1 MNIKNSF
8 NGFIKRILSGIRR
21 FPLSAFFGFAVFVS
35 AAFFLFAPEPE
46 GGGKK
51 AASAL
56 SDIALQASFAS
67 ALAFFTCTTASLAA
81 QRFSFVKKVRIP
93 LYAFSAALWGLGF
106 FLAKRM
112 YDFHYAH
119 RGIICICILAGLY
132 LCITASNEK
141 TVFLHICK
149 SLALTE
155 LIALIVFFGLALSL
169 WAVDELFITE
179 YIFEDYVLV
188 IFIFSQAVI
197 AANVFLSQLTVQDGE
212 FPVSRAAKVIVFYT
226 AFSVYIL
233 FVVVLYV
240 YLAKIL
246 VTRNMPDGQINIFVS
261 LATAFFLFF
270 YCTLKAF
277 PCRATALFYKIGA
290 FVMLPCIASQ
300 LVAVWIRFAAYGL
313 TPLRWAGILYTVSV
327 LFFIGVVVLKKDA
340 VRAWLIFAA
349 FLCALS
355 TLTPLSLTRVPSL
368 QQKARLEK
376 LLYEYGYYAFGRFAK
391 PDEAF
396 VVQIP
401 HETRRAIADSYK
413 ALLSEHKNVYAGE
426 DARSGEEGFQDIF
439 GFSINEEDAY
449 KYKVYTRSRSKPFDI
464 IPYAFLLPVSE
475 SGYRNRDSG
484 RIFTRIP
491 LSVQKTEYDIFD
503 ALLALPE
510 RGEDFTV
517 ALDDKTTLFITSAN
531 YEYNSKLKGF
541 VSYQFE
547 GFVCR

>member
-149 SLALTE
+149 SLALAE

-226 AFSVYIL
+226 AFPVYIL
-233 FVVVLYV
+233 FVAVLYV

-261 LATAFFLFF
+261 LATMMS
-270 YCTLKAF
+270 
-277 PCRATALFYKIGA
+277 G
-290 FVMLPCIASQ
+290 
-300 LVAVWIRFAAYGL
+300 
-313 TPLRWAGILYTVSV
+313 
-327 LFFIGVVVLKKDA
+327 
-340 VRAWLIFAA
+340 
-349 FLCALS
+349 
-355 TLTPLSLTRVPSL
+355 
-368 QQKARLEK
+368 RL
-376 LLYEYGYYAFGRFAK
+376 
-391 PDEAF
+391 
-396 VVQIP
+396 
-401 HETRRAIADSYK
+401 
-413 ALLSEHKNVYAGE
+413 
-426 DARSGEEGFQDIF
+426 
-439 GFSINEEDAY
+439 
-449 KYKVYTRSRSKPFDI
+449 
-464 IPYAFLLPVSE
+464 FLLQNVFSVF
-475 SGYRNRDSG
+475 R
-484 RIFTRIP
+484 P
-491 LSVQKTEYDIFD
+491 LFEM
-503 ALLALPE
+503 P
-510 RGEDFTV
+510 G
-517 ALDDKTTLFITSAN
+517 N
-531 YEYNSKLKGF
+531 YA
-541 VSYQFE
+541 
-547 GFVCR
+547 